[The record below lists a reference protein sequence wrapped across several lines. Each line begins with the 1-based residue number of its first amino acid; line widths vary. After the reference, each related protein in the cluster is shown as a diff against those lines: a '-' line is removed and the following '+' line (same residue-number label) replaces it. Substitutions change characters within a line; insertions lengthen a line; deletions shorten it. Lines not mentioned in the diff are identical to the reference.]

1 MNSNSE
7 LAWPDRKQKRKEMEK
22 KKEEKKSESFDTDPI
37 PARFIGGHS
46 ISDDR
51 PVELVAF
58 RSADKVEEEEEESM
72 RRFRKLRRGY
82 IEYREIRL

>member
-1 MNSNSE
+1 MNE
-7 LAWPDRKQKRKEMEK
+7 FKFGACLAWPKTKKKRDGK

-58 RSADKVEEEEEESM
+58 RSADKVEEEEEESD
-72 RRFRKLRRGY
+72 
-82 IEYREIRL
+82 EEI

>member
-1 MNSNSE
+1 MTEFKFGACFACPKTKKKS
-7 LAWPDRKQKRKEMEK
+7 DG

-37 PARFIGGHS
+37 SAGYIGGHS

-58 RSADKVEEEEEESM
+58 RSADKVG
-72 RRFRKLRRGY
+72 RRRRG
-82 IEYREIRL
+82 IHQEV

>member
-1 MNSNSE
+1 MTEFNFG
-7 LAWPDRKQKRKEMEK
+7 ACPKTKKKRDG

-37 PARFIGGHS
+37 SAGYIGGHS

-58 RSADKVEEEEEESM
+58 RSADKVG
-72 RRFRKLRRGY
+72 RRTRKRRKRSPSRDLGS
-82 IEYREIRL
+82 